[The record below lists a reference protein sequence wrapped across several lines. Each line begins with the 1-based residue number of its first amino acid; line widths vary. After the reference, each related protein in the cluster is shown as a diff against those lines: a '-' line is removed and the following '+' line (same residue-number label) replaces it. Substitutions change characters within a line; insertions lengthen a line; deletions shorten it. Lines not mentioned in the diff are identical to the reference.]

1 MEKETVIRQGWDLFE
16 PCLTTHGYDLVEIE
30 YGVQYGRNVLRV
42 FIDREPNGVTLD
54 DCTSVSQLLG
64 PMLDRRD
71 LFPGRYVLE
80 VSSPG
85 FDRPVRKPGD
95 FRRFAGESIRIVTNT
110 PVNGRK
116 KFTGS
121 LQGIQEDMVL
131 LECDGM
137 PYEIPL
143 GNIKKAH
150 LNR

>member
-1 MEKETVIRQGWDLFE
+1 
-16 PCLTTHGYDLVEIE
+16 
-30 YGVQYGRNVLRV
+30 
-42 FIDREPNGVTLD
+42 
-54 DCTSVSQLLG
+54 
-64 PMLDRRD
+64 
-71 LFPGRYVLE
+71 LE

-95 FRRFAGESIRIVTNT
+95 FRRFVGEPIRIVTHT

-121 LQGIQEDMVL
+121 LKDFQDERII

-137 PYEIPL
+137 VYEISL
-143 GNIKKAH
+143 DNLKKAA